1 MLCFEPASLRFIST
15 GSQTITLTNPEPV
28 PLRVVDV
35 VPIGRQ
41 GQTVSGYE
49 IESKKCLRVLD
60 AGQQCRFTIRA
71 SLIALQ
77 TRETMQLNVFYED
90 PITGS
95 RRAARFTTACGG
107 R

>member
-15 GSQTITLTNPEPV
+15 GSQTITLTNREPV

-60 AGQQCRFTIRA
+60 AGQQCTFTIRA

-77 TRETMQLNVFYED
+77 TRETMQLNVFYDD